1 AVFMA
6 RLRQA
11 VVRAKQGRVDESL
24 AVLDSAQPMEERE
37 EIMLALTRSQILRE
51 QGRLPE
57 AVRALQNGVAAL
69 PDSTELRYDLAM
81 MLEQLDRLPE
91 MEQQLRH
98 IISIDPN
105 YAHAYNALGY
115 TLADRNTRLD
125 EAASLIER
133 ALLLQPNDPSII
145 DSMGWVKYRQGDYKS
160 AIEHLRRSWELRQE
174 AEVGVHLGEVLWVD
188 GNQAEALRI
197 WEAVQ
202 EIDHSN
208 ELLGKTRG
216 RLEVAP

>member
-1 AVFMA
+1 RRQASEDEYDPTSSLADAQLLLARIAEEDERYDQAYEILGSMTSPEAVFMA

-105 YAHAYNALGY
+105 YAHAYN
-115 TLADRNTRLD
+115 
-125 EAASLIER
+125 
-133 ALLLQPNDPSII
+133 
-145 DSMGWVKYRQGDYKS
+145 
-160 AIEHLRRSWELRQE
+160 
-174 AEVGVHLGEVLWVD
+174 
-188 GNQAEALRI
+188 
-197 WEAVQ
+197 
-202 EIDHSN
+202 
-208 ELLGKTRG
+208 
-216 RLEVAP
+216 